1 MELFSF
7 MEKRVGV
14 RGLSPVI
21 ASVMMILL
29 VLVLAALIF
38 LWARGFVSEQIEK
51 FGAPIEQTCSSVD
64 FEVQRTGAY
73 LEVVNRGNVDI
84 RHLDIKMSKDGDS
97 KVKKFDFQIDAG
109 KSARDDVVLLMDD
122 NVVPDEIVVYP
133 ALVGNVK
140 GGSSN
145 KVFTCLDAGKTI

>member
-64 FEVQRTGAY
+64 FEVQRTRAY

>member
-1 MELFSF
+1 

-64 FEVQRTGAY
+64 FEVQRTRAY